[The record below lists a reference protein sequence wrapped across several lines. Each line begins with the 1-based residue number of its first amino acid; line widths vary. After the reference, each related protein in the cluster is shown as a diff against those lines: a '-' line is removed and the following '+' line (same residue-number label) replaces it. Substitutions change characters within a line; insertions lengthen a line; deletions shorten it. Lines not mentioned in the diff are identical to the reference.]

1 MPLQHN
7 GDDPK
12 VQTTDERVVLRPVVE
27 PEQPK
32 KSLATDPTVV
42 ADPRVKKA
50 QARVDRL
57 TNANAAGPVIARA
70 ERALQD
76 ARLDVLERAAER
88 QAAAREKSLAAQKE
102 ARRLQ
107 IEREVLMRRSE
118 MSPVLGIVF
127 AGLRVNCW
135 PERSND
141 STIRL
146 TAYGDWGKLMQL
158 VSTSTTRVAGIAR
171 NASAPLQVFPLD
183 VHRLRAEIE
192 DLMRRSIS
200 HGLVRIEEI

>member
-12 VQTTDERVVLRPVVE
+12 VQTDERALRPIDVE
-27 PEQPK
+27 HEPVK
-32 KSLATDPTVV
+32 KTLATDPTVM
-42 ADPRVKKA
+42 ADPKVKKA

-57 TNANAAGPVIARA
+57 VAANALGAVIARA
-70 ERALQD
+70 ERALQEC
-76 ARLDVLERAAER
+76 RLDVLERAAER
-88 QAAAREKSLAAQKE
+88 NAAARAKVVAEQKE
-102 ARRLQ
+102 ARRLRT
-107 IEREVLMRRSE
+107 EREILMRRSE

-127 AGLRVNCW
+127 AGLRLNMW
-135 PERSND
+135 PERASD
-141 STIRL
+141 PTLRL
-146 TAYGDWGKLMQL
+146 TAYGDWGRLMQL

-171 NASAPLQVFPLD
+171 TASAPLEVYPLN
-183 VHRLRAEIE
+183 VHQIRAEIE